1 MPGTRFCLHAKAS
14 NSKLR
19 TARHAP
25 GRFRGWQE
33 TSRRRT
39 ETGFRHQAIYRRLRT
54 LRSHQQ
60 LIFDNALKARL
71 KVACGDRLPK
81 GLNRFLLQ
89 VTRVEVHEQT
99 SLLNAGGR

>member
-1 MPGTRFCLHAKAS
+1 MNGSVARELPVAS
-14 NSKLR
+14 ALLI
-19 TARHAP
+19 
-25 GRFRGWQE
+25 
-33 TSRRRT
+33 RR
-39 ETGFRHQAIYRRLRT
+39 ELAQLRT

-60 LIFDNALKARL
+60 LIFDYALKARL

-89 VTRVEVHEQT
+89 VARVEVHEQT